1 MGKISIDIKS
11 GVLSS
16 KEIAVGID
24 LGTTNSLVAWLDPS
38 TRKVEV
44 LPIAEGQTLFPSI
57 VHFPSSGK
65 VSTGIQAREAM
76 IDDPIHSIYSIKRL
90 IGITAAEFGEFKNQ
104 YPYLA
109 GAHYDE
115 GTAKIESQDG
125 QLHTPLDIS
134 SYILS
139 SIRDRASLLKSM
151 SVSKAVITVPAYFDE
166 TQRSITKQAGEKAGL
181 EVLRIINEPTAACLA
196 YGYGNTLATSRNIVV
211 YDLGGGTFDVS
222 VVRVDSGVFEVL
234 STNGN
239 TQLGGD
245 DIDRSIIELWLKHN
259 PSLKGHTDGAMLR
272 MLAKRAK
279 ENLADA
285 DLFKFDFEGV
295 VLSLQPS
302 ELEEVSEKW
311 IDETID
317 SCKKALADA
326 GLELS
331 DIHDIIMVGGSTR
344 MVYVKQRV
352 ADFFN
357 RQVNDRINPDEVVAV
372 GAALQAAQLSGVDM
386 GHLLLDVTPLSL
398 GIETAGGLMDVLI
411 PRNSKIPVS
420 VNRQYTTQRDGQTSI
435 RISVYQGERDL
446 IEFNRELA
454 TFLVSGIPG
463 MPAGLPKL
471 NIIFKIDA
479 DGLLRVSAKELRSG
493 VQQEVAVNPT
503 ANLTNDEVEKQL
515 ESSILHAEDDKEA
528 RARITLFEEA
538 QALIVSIEK
547 LLVNSREWIGERVE
561 EELRVLCRSLS
572 MAVLSGDVS
581 NVQDLISKLEKLA
594 KPIAE
599 ELMNKSISA
608 HLRNTSV

>member
-1 MGKISIDIKS
+1 
-11 GVLSS
+11 
-16 KEIAVGID
+16 
-24 LGTTNSLVAWLDPS
+24 
-38 TRKVEV
+38 
-44 LPIAEGQTLFPSI
+44 
-57 VHFPSSGK
+57 
-65 VSTGIQAREAM
+65 
-76 IDDPIHSIYSIKRL
+76 
-90 IGITAAEFGEFKNQ
+90 
-104 YPYLA
+104 
-109 GAHYDE
+109 
-115 GTAKIESQDG
+115 
-125 QLHTPLDIS
+125 
-134 SYILS
+134 
-139 SIRDRASLLKSM
+139 
-151 SVSKAVITVPAYFDE
+151 
-166 TQRSITKQAGEKAGL
+166 
-181 EVLRIINEPTAACLA
+181 
-196 YGYGNTLATSRNIVV
+196 
-211 YDLGGGTFDVS
+211 
-222 VVRVDSGVFEVL
+222 
-234 STNGN
+234 
-239 TQLGGD
+239 
-245 DIDRSIIELWLKHN
+245 
-259 PSLKGHTDGAMLR
+259 
-272 MLAKRAK
+272 
-279 ENLADA
+279 
-285 DLFKFDFEGV
+285 LFKFDFEGV

-311 IDETID
+311 IDKTID

-331 DIHDIIMVGGSTR
+331 DVHDIIMVGGATR

-463 MPAGLPKL
+463 MPAGFPKL
-471 NIIFKIDA
+471 SINFKVDA

-493 VQQEVAVNPT
+493 VQQEVAVNPS

-538 QALIVSIEK
+538 QAMIVSLEK

-561 EELRVLCRSLS
+561 EELRVLCGSLS
-572 MAVLSGDVS
+572 MAVLNGDVS
-581 NVQDLISKLEKLA
+581 NVKDLLSKLEKSA

>member
-1 MGKISIDIKS
+1 LGKISIDIKS

-16 KEIAVGID
+16 REISVGID

-38 TRKVEV
+38 TRMVEV

-65 VSTGIQAREAM
+65 VSTGIQARDAM
-76 IDDPIHSIYSIKRL
+76 IDDPIYGVYSVKRL
-90 IGITAAEFGEFKNQ
+90 IGITASEFGEFKNQ

-115 GTAKIESQDG
+115 GTAKIESPDG

-139 SIRDRASLLKSM
+139 SIRDRASSLKSA

-196 YGYGNTLATSRNIVV
+196 YGYGNSHVTSRNIVV

-245 DIDRSIIELWLKHN
+245 DIDRSIIELWLNHN

-279 ENLADA
+279 ESLADA

-295 VLSLQPS
+295 VLSLRPS

-311 IDETID
+311 IDKTID

-331 DIHDIIMVGGSTR
+331 DVHDIIMVGGATR

>member
-1 MGKISIDIKS
+1 
-11 GVLSS
+11 
-16 KEIAVGID
+16 
-24 LGTTNSLVAWLDPS
+24 
-38 TRKVEV
+38 
-44 LPIAEGQTLFPSI
+44 
-57 VHFPSSGK
+57 
-65 VSTGIQAREAM
+65 
-76 IDDPIHSIYSIKRL
+76 
-90 IGITAAEFGEFKNQ
+90 
-104 YPYLA
+104 
-109 GAHYDE
+109 
-115 GTAKIESQDG
+115 
-125 QLHTPLDIS
+125 
-134 SYILS
+134 
-139 SIRDRASLLKSM
+139 LKSA

-196 YGYGNTLATSRNIVV
+196 YGYGNSHVTSRNIVV

-245 DIDRSIIELWLKHN
+245 DIDRSIIELWLNHN

-279 ENLADA
+279 ESLADA

-295 VLSLQPS
+295 VLSLRPS

-311 IDETID
+311 IDKTID

-331 DIHDIIMVGGSTR
+331 DVHDIIMVGGATR